1 MRNTNRNPFLSC
13 IRKFS
18 VVIFTLL
25 LCITLYS
32 SLTEPVQVEAATNP
46 VSITSCRL
54 NGTKKIRITATVSNM
69 RRIGGSR
76 CYLFALTPGSS
87 RISSS
92 ARPIASARKSN
103 KMGCRST
110 LICLKTPRS

>member
-25 LCITLYS
+25 LCMTLYS

-54 NGTKKIRITATVSNM
+54 NGTKKYVSQP
-69 RRIGGSR
+69 
-76 CYLFALTPGSS
+76 LFQTYEG
-87 RISSS
+87 
-92 ARPIASARKSN
+92 
-103 KMGCRST
+103 
-110 LICLKTPRS
+110 

>member
-1 MRNTNRNPFLSC
+1 MIGRRIPFMRNTNRNPFLSC

-54 NGTKKIRITATVSNM
+54 NGTKKYVSQP
-69 RRIGGSR
+69 
-76 CYLFALTPGSS
+76 LFQTCEG
-87 RISSS
+87 
-92 ARPIASARKSN
+92 
-103 KMGCRST
+103 
-110 LICLKTPRS
+110 